1 MRLSALGPP
10 ARSAVV
16 LNTMSSEEIPL
27 PPDRG
32 EATGWR
38 LVDLAESKRA
48 QPSAATAGKL
58 LHICVSCASPLV
70 HPLRWVEHDES
81 RWLMTLRC
89 PECEAL
95 TEGLFTDQAVHRLAA
110 ELDRGEAVLLDS
122 LERVT
127 RENMT
132 EALELLQHALETDL
146 ILPSDF
152 GCQPPG

>member
-1 MRLSALGPP
+1 
-10 ARSAVV
+10 
-16 LNTMSSEEIPL
+16 MSSEETPL

-32 EATGWR
+32 DARGWR
-38 LVDLAESKRA
+38 LVDLAESKRV
-48 QPSAATAGKL
+48 QPAATAAKL

-70 HPLRWVEHDES
+70 YPLRWTEHDER
-81 RWLMTLRC
+81 RWLMMLRC
-89 PECEAL
+89 PECEAV

-110 ELDRGEAVLLDS
+110 ELDRGEAALLDS

-127 RENMT
+127 HEHMT
-132 EALELLQHALETDL
+132 EALDLLQYALEADL